1 MVEVKGPGDR
11 LSTKQI
17 LWLDYFVAVGVSA
30 EVCYVK
36 GELFSFFVAINN
48 PKIRI
53 TFAKTFTIHHVL
65 RQTEPLTK
73 GSVSVPVRTYSI
85 YAL

>member
-53 TFAKTFTIHHVL
+53 TFTKTCIHYVL

-73 GSVSVPVRTYSI
+73 RSVSVPVRTYSI

>member
-36 GELFSFFVAINN
+36 GELLSFFVAINN

-53 TFAKTFTIHHVL
+53 
-65 RQTEPLTK
+65 RQRDLFLFLFGRIQSTPFKIMFQRLEQNN
-73 GSVSVPVRTYSI
+73 
-85 YAL
+85 